1 VETED
6 AAATRALAAALA
18 AAARSGDTI
27 SLVGELGA
35 GKTQFAKGFG
45 AGLGVTDTIVSPS
58 FVLMAEYAGR
68 LPLFHIDLYR
78 LADAAE
84 AMAGGL
90 LDERQGAGVTII
102 EWAERFGDARLRS
115 LPGRRARWAG
125 PMTGGPILAIDTS
138 GTRALVALGSPEGV
152 LIDERRW
159 QAGYRHGEELLTRTD
174 ELLAATGVA
183 LAKLA
188 GIVVGT
194 GPGAFTGMRVGL
206 ATAKALARGLEI
218 PIAGVATSEALLAA
232 IGLDAGSQAVLL
244 LPAGPS
250 DRVVVFAGQA
260 TLVKGGEEPVI
271 QAGAVLVAVD
281 LPDRA
286 PAEALALG
294 ANAEEGLSAALLRL
308 GAIRIAAGGDD
319 VARLVPEYVTL
330 PRGIATVKGEVR
342 WSRDRT

>member
-1 VETED
+1 
-6 AAATRALAAALA
+6 
-18 AAARSGDTI
+18 
-27 SLVGELGA
+27 
-35 GKTQFAKGFG
+35 
-45 AGLGVTDTIVSPS
+45 
-58 FVLMAEYAGR
+58 
-68 LPLFHIDLYR
+68 
-78 LADAAE
+78 
-84 AMAGGL
+84 
-90 LDERQGAGVTII
+90 
-102 EWAERFGDARLRS
+102 
-115 LPGRRARWAG
+115 
-125 PMTGGPILAIDTS
+125 MTGGPILAIDTS
-138 GTRALVALGSPEGV
+138 GTRALVALGSPDGV

-342 WSRDRT
+342 WSRDLR